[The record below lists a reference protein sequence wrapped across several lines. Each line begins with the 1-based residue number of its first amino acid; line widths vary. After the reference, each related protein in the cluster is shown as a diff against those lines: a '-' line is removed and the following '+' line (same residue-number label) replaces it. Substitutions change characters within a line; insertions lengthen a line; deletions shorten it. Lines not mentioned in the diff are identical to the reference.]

1 MVIVICHVKY
11 QKHTEHTEVQC
22 MAGRAMLQI
31 NQDPLIF
38 GAFIP
43 IYSDS
48 QEPIWEALEVHIIQV
63 IFWRSDEFTGVEGAE
78 WVWC

>member
-1 MVIVICHVKY
+1 M
-11 QKHTEHTEVQC
+11 EHTEVQC
-22 MAGRAMLQI
+22 MAGRAMLQT
-31 NQDPLIF
+31 NRDPLIF

-63 IFWRSDEFTGVEGAE
+63 IF
-78 WVWC
+78 